1 MAQIQVTNVTF
12 GYEGSID
19 NIFENISF
27 TIDTDWKLGFIGRNG
42 KGKTTFLNLLLGKY
56 EYQGNIQTSAMFDY
70 FPYKISEA
78 WMQLC
83 CADFLEELSPG
94 CESWR
99 VLCEMDKLKVS
110 SEVLYRPFVTLS
122 HGERTKVMLAI
133 LFSRDNYFLL
143 IDEPTNH
150 LDAHSRECVKEYL
163 QEKKGFILVSHDR
176 DLLDACIDHVL
187 VLNRETIEVQ
197 KGNFSSWWE
206 NKEKTDAFHRAENEK
221 HKKEIGK
228 LHKAAEQVGAWAD
241 KNEKTKIGFDPVK
254 EHDRFMGTR
263 AYIGAKTKK
272 MQSRVKQMEKRMER
286 EISEK
291 EGLLKDIENPVD
303 LKLMP
308 MQHHKELLVSAKK
321 YGMAYAA
328 GGADGGNGSEKEI
341 SSVECKKSGG
351 FHEVLREFDFELR
364 QGERVFLKGENG
376 CGKSSF
382 IKAILARC
390 AGQQNKDVWIPEA
403 WGRNVQE
410 SGELTVAGGL
420 IISYI
425 HQDTSQ
431 LSGKL
436 TDFCRERELDES
448 LFKAILRQ
456 LDFDR
461 VQFTKR
467 MEDFSEGQKKKVLI
481 AAGLLKR
488 ANLYIW
494 DEPLNYVD
502 VFSRMQI
509 ENLILRY
516 QPTMLVVD
524 HDVRFQE
531 KIATR
536 VVEMERVY

>member
-1 MAQIQVTNVTF
+1 MAQIQVSNLTF

-19 NIFENISF
+19 NIFENVSF

-56 EYQGNIQTSAMFDY
+56 EYRGSISTSTVFDY
-70 FPYKISEA
+70 FPYRIAEE
-78 WMQLC
+78 WMESC
-83 CADFLEELSPG
+83 CADFLEELKPD
-94 CESWR
+94 CELWR
-99 VLCEMDKLKVS
+99 VLCELEELKAPA
-110 SEVLYRPFVTLS
+110 EILYRPFKTLS

-150 LDAHSRECVKEYL
+150 LDVHSRECVKEYL
-163 QEKKGFILVSHDR
+163 RGKKGFILVSHDR

-206 NKEKTDAFHRAENEK
+206 NKEKADAFNRAENAK
-221 HKKEIGK
+221 HLKEIGK
-228 LHKAAEQVGAWAD
+228 LKKASEQVATWAD
-241 KNEKTKIGFDPVK
+241 KNERSKIGFDPVK
-254 EHDRFMGTR
+254 EPDRNISTR

-272 MQSRVKQMEKRMER
+272 MQSRVTQMENRIER
-286 EISEK
+286 EIAEK
-291 EGLLKDIENPVD
+291 EGLLKDIEAPVD

-308 MQHHKELLVSAKK
+308 LVHHKERLILAGS
-321 YGMAYAA
+321 YGLTYKDN
-328 GGADGGNGSEKEI
+328 GG
-341 SSVECKKSGG
+341 
-351 FHEVLREFDFELR
+351 HEVLRDFNFELKR
-364 QGERVFLKGENG
+364 GERIFLRGENG

-382 IKAILARC
+382 IKAVLRKTNVLYE
-390 AGQQNKDVWIPEA
+390 QVQNMAENGSLEVA
-403 WGRNVQE
+403 
-410 SGELTVAGGL
+410 SGLV
-420 IISYI
+420 ISYI
-425 HQDTSQ
+425 HQDTSH
-431 LSGKL
+431 LKGKL
-436 TDFCRERELDES
+436 DRFCREQGLDES

-456 LDFDR
+456 LDFER
-461 VQFTKR
+461 VQFTKE

-481 AAGLLKR
+481 AAGLLKQ
-488 ANLYIW
+488 AHLYIW

-502 VFSRMQI
+502 VFSRVQI

-516 QPTMLVVD
+516 QPTMLIVD

-536 VVEMERVY
+536 IVEMNRLYTGL